1 MGSGIKMINETIEQ
15 IKKATD
21 YQINKKILK
30 EKVISDLHIVHNEGL
45 FLITI
50 ELLSY
55 LSISTDVE
63 LILEDTYGNPIKV
76 DRVKLLE
83 DARQLYK
90 STTEMWLTEH
100 DKLRR
105 IRII

>member
-1 MGSGIKMINETIEQ
+1 MSIITETIEQ

-30 EKVISDLHIVHNEGL
+30 EKVLSDLHITHNEGL

-55 LSISTDVE
+55 LSISTDDE

-76 DRVKLLE
+76 DRIKLLE

-100 DKLRR
+100 GKLRS
-105 IRII
+105 IRTI

>member
-1 MGSGIKMINETIEQ
+1 MSIITETIEQ

-30 EKVISDLHIVHNEGL
+30 EKVLADLHITHNEGL

-55 LSISTDVE
+55 LSISTDDE

-105 IRII
+105 IRAI

>member
-1 MGSGIKMINETIEQ
+1 MSIITETIEQ

-30 EKVISDLHIVHNEGL
+30 EKVLADLHITHNGGL

-55 LSISTDVE
+55 LSVSVDDE
-63 LILEDTYGNPIKV
+63 FILEDVYGNPIKV
-76 DRVKLLE
+76 DRIKLLE

-105 IRII
+105 IRAI